1 MTGVQT
7 CALPISLDEE
17 TMTVTLSAAYLETL
31 KAGAH
36 TVIFVYA
43 DGEAETAL
51 TVNEAAEEPGGDDQK
66 PGGDDQKP
74 GGDDQKPGED
84 DQKPGGDDQQTGGDG
99 QKPGTGDAQQ
109 PGGNQQS
116 GGKAPSADDGDGSKA
131 VQTGDTTNVFGAAGV
146 CVLALGM
153 AGAVVYVRRKRS

>member
-1 MTGVQT
+1 MIVN
-7 CALPISLDEE
+7 AN
-17 TMTVTLSAAYLETL
+17 AASTERS
-31 KAGAH
+31 K
-36 TVIFVYA
+36 
-43 DGEAETAL
+43 
-51 TVNEAAEEPGGDDQK
+51 NR
-66 PGGDDQKP
+66 
-74 GGDDQKPGED
+74 
-84 DQKPGGDDQQTGGDG
+84 
-99 QKPGTGDAQQ
+99 KPGTGDAQQ